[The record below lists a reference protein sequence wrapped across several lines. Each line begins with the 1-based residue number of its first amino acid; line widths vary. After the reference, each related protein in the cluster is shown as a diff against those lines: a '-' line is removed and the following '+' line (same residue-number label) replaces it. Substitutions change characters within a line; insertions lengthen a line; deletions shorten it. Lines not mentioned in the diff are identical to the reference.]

1 MSPEPESDNPA
12 PERSG
17 TRSCYACRRKK
28 IRCDRNDPCSA
39 CVRSAKTCVF
49 PPIGPRVRR
58 TKKTI
63 MADMAGRLASLEKT
77 LARVTAERQ
86 ATTIPDIFVFDNS
99 ESTEDGSERSND
111 DVLLQRGSS
120 SQYFNEILL
129 SRMIGEVLESTS
141 SR

>member
-1 MSPEPESDNPA
+1 
-12 PERSG
+12 
-17 TRSCYACRRKK
+17 
-28 IRCDRNDPCSA
+28 
-39 CVRSAKTCVF
+39 VF

>member
-1 MSPEPESDNPA
+1 
-12 PERSG
+12 
-17 TRSCYACRRKK
+17 
-28 IRCDRNDPCSA
+28 
-39 CVRSAKTCVF
+39 
-49 PPIGPRVRR
+49 
-58 TKKTI
+58 

-86 ATTIPDIFVFDNS
+86 ATDIPEIFVFDNS

-129 SRMIGEVLESTS
+129 SRMIGEVL
-141 SR
+141 